1 MAITDLIPWKWGGK
15 KVPVERQLERQPERQ
30 PETALDLWQRD
41 ANRLFDEFGNWFGL
55 GSELY
60 RTPFRWLDE
69 TMAGFLPRVDVS
81 EDENQVQVAVELPGV
96 DEKDLHVSLSHDVLT
111 IRGEKKE
118 EREQK
123 GKNYYRMERSYGSFE
138 RSIPLPAGVDGSKVD
153 ATFKQGVLTI
163 TLPKV
168 ASKKESKKITIKAK

>member
-15 KVPVERQLERQPERQ
+15 KVPVEHRAERQ

-41 ANRLFDEFGNWFGL
+41 VDRLFDEFGRGFGFP
-55 GSELY
+55 S
-60 RTPFRWLDE
+60 PHWLTE
-69 TMAGFLPRVDVS
+69 PSAEFFPRADVA
-81 EDENQVQVAVELPGV
+81 EDGNQVQVTIELPGV
-96 DEKDLHVSLSHDVLT
+96 DEKDLHVSLSHDVLA

-138 RSIPLPAGVDGSKVD
+138 RSIPLPTGVDEDKID

-168 ASKKESKKITIKAK
+168 AGKKESKKITVKAG